1 VLRAFGA
8 NAYASLDFAAQKL
21 EVLRLVKGPAGPEV
35 QQEVVEIV
43 EGEPLKLEL
52 EAFYQACLGLGQDL
66 VPWQDAFA
74 AMEVAH
80 LVQASVAESLAN
92 LVVQP

>member
-1 VLRAFGA
+1 VR
-8 NAYASLDFAAQKL
+8 QE
-21 EVLRLVKGPAGPEV
+21 EVAV
-35 QQEVVEIV
+35 V

-52 EAFYQACLGLGQDL
+52 EAFYQACLGRGEDL

-92 LVVQP
+92 LVIQA

>member
-1 VLRAFGA
+1 
-8 NAYASLDFAAQKL
+8 
-21 EVLRLVKGPAGPEV
+21 
-35 QQEVVEIV
+35 VEIQ

-52 EAFYQACLGLGQDL
+52 EAFYQACLGRGEDY
-66 VPWQDAFA
+66 VTWREAFA

-92 LVVQP
+92 LEMRA

>member
-1 VLRAFGA
+1 M
-8 NAYASLDFAAQKL
+8 
-21 EVLRLVKGPAGPEV
+21 
-35 QQEVVEIV
+35 VEIT

-52 EAFYQACLGLGQDL
+52 EAFYRTCLGQGEDI
-66 VPWQDAFA
+66 VTWADAFA

-92 LVVQP
+92 LEIRG